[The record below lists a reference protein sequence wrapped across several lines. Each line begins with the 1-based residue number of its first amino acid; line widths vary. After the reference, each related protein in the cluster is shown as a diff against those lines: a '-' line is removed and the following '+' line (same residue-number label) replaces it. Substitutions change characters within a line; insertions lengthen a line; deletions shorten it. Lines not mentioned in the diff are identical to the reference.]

1 MSNKVI
7 FNLDELF
14 ISVGIDV
21 GADFSW
27 MSIALPNQ
35 QFVGKPFKI
44 LHNSIDSLTTA
55 VSKIKEAEELYSLE
69 SRIFLESTGIYHYPL
84 FCYLRDK
91 GFNCSVINP
100 IITKNSTNINIRKVH
115 NDRFD
120 SKKAALVGLKPDLKV
135 SLMPSDLALNCRNLC
150 REYYDLMDNR
160 SAYVNKLQGELRMAF
175 PQYLGIFSKVTI
187 NTSLTLLETYTS
199 PSAFLEADKQ
209 EIIDIIKSTARF
221 GLTYAQNKYNAIIQ
235 AATDANQFG
244 YIIDSNIKRIRL
256 YISFT
261 MPDDKK
267 VTFQNVA
274 GLEEEKEEL
283 KEVVDFLKDPQKYT
297 KVGAR
302 IPKGVILVGP
312 PGTGKT
318 LLAKAVAGEAGVP
331 FFSISGSDFVEMFV
345 GVGASRVRDLFEEGK
360 RHAPCIIFIDEIDAV
375 ARQRGTGMGGGHDER
390 EQTLNQLL
398 VEMDGF
404 GVNEGIIVMAA
415 TNRVD
420 ILDPAILRPGRF
432 DRKVG
437 VGRPDIKGREEIL
450 HVHAKDKPLGEDVDL
465 KQIAQT
471 TAGFTGA
478 DLENLMN
485 EAAIAAA
492 RKGHVFIRQKD
503 IKNAFIKVGIGA
515 EKKSKVI
522 SEKEKRITAYHE
534 AGRWRSHC
542 QQRLSFRAPG
552 ADGQGHGKVR

>member
-7 FNLDELF
+7 FNLDDLF

-35 QFVGKPFKI
+35 QFVGKPYKI

-199 PSAFLEADKQ
+199 PSAFLEADRQ
-209 EIIDIIKSTARF
+209 EIIDIIRSTARF
-221 GLTYAQNKYNAIIQ
+221 GLTYAQNKYNAIVQ

-244 YIIDSNIKRIRL
+244 YIINSNIKRIRL
-256 YISFT
+256 YISFIRKY
-261 MPDDKK
+261 DEEI
-267 VTFQNVA
+267 NRI
-274 GLEEEKEEL
+274 LESLHEL
-283 KEVVDFLKDPQKYT
+283 VDANE
-297 KVGAR
+297 GA
-302 IPKGVILVGP
+302 
-312 PGTGKT
+312 
-318 LLAKAVAGEAGVP
+318 
-331 FFSISGSDFVEMFV
+331 DFVKQIHLIETFK
-345 GVGASRVRDLFEEGK
+345 GAGFLSAVSIMGEIGDFSAFSKPKQLF
-360 RHAPCIIFIDEIDAV
+360 AY
-375 ARQRGTGMGGGHDER
+375 
-390 EQTLNQLL
+390 
-398 VEMDGF
+398 F
-404 GVNEGIIVMAA
+404 G
-415 TNRVD
+415 
-420 ILDPAILRPGRF
+420 LDPAVKKSGKFEGTKVQMSKRGSAIARRVIHTLTLQSISISRNGEAKNPVLREYYLKKCDSKPKLVAMGAVSHKVCNMIFAILRDNKSFEIITPQEH
-432 DRKVG
+432 
-437 VGRPDIKGREEIL
+437 IKQYN
-450 HVHAKDKPLGEDVDL
+450 ASKCD
-465 KQIAQT
+465 
-471 TAGFTGA
+471 
-478 DLENLMN
+478 M
-485 EAAIAAA
+485 AA
-492 RKGHVFIRQKD
+492 
-503 IKNAFIKVGIGA
+503 
-515 EKKSKVI
+515 
-522 SEKEKRITAYHE
+522 
-534 AGRWRSHC
+534 
-542 QQRLSFRAPG
+542 
-552 ADGQGHGKVR
+552 